1 MLRTQ
6 STRVGAL
13 VLEKQGEELKVTD
26 GEGPLALAKGTAFRR
41 ADGESC
47 TG

>member
-1 MLRTQ
+1 
-6 STRVGAL
+6 VGAL

-26 GEGPLALAKGTAFRR
+26 GDGALALARGTAFRR
-41 ADGESC
+41 SEGASC